1 MDSTPNKYGQHK
13 KKYIL
18 RIRRLKKAGVQLTA
32 KDEKEVRM
40 IFQAMPYLE
49 AEERL
54 NSLFKPGI
62 DEDEIH
68 RLAML
73 VYDDEAHAKRLIQI
87 YTSSQNSN

>member
-1 MDSTPNKYGQHK
+1 
-13 KKYIL
+13 
-18 RIRRLKKAGVQLTA
+18 
-32 KDEKEVRM
+32 M

-62 DEDEIH
+62 DEDEIY

-73 VYDDEAHAKRLIQI
+73 VYDDETYAKRLIQI

>member
-1 MDSTPNKYGQHK
+1 
-13 KKYIL
+13 
-18 RIRRLKKAGVQLTA
+18 
-32 KDEKEVRM
+32 M

-62 DEDEIH
+62 DEDEIY

-73 VYDDEAHAKRLIQI
+73 VYDNEDHAKRLIRI

>member
-1 MDSTPNKYGQHK
+1 M
-13 KKYIL
+13 L
-18 RIRRLKKAGVQLTA
+18 L
-32 KDEKEVRM
+32 
-40 IFQAMPYLE
+40 QATPYLE

-62 DEDEIH
+62 SEDEIY

-73 VYDDEAHAKRLIQI
+73 VHNDESYAKRLIQI